1 MPKSSR
7 GERGSDR
14 RRTSATSSR
23 VNSASDR
30 RRASAS
36 SSRSNSSTDHATN
49 HATSSRTNP
58 ATNHAAN
65 PASDRRRTSAT
76 RANSQGGLTFFSAN
90 SGSGRFFGVL
100 IIFAVIAVVFFAR
113 LIYLQVVVSDE
124 YSAMAEESRTISF
137 DTTPHRGTIYDRNGV
152 VLAVSVDATT
162 IYCNPSEV
170 TNATNEA
177 RQIASI
183 LGGQASDYTDPLTR
197 DDTSFA
203 YIKRQADVSEAD
215 ALKECDL
222 DGIYFISDTRREYPN
237 GSIGG
242 QVVGYCNVDG
252 EGITG
257 LELQYNDILSGTPG
271 TYSAER
277 GQDGTPIPGGV
288 HEDTPAI
295 DGQDIMVSL
304 DINFQMS
311 VETALEEGA
320 IDLSAAGGSSVVMD
334 AETGEIYAV
343 CSLPYMDP
351 SDMSASAT
359 GSENLTAITQAF
371 EPGSDFKT
379 VSALAVVES
388 GTMNSEDTIYCPEA
402 LYADEYV
409 VTDSHSRAAQT
420 MSLRDII
427 AQSSNIGI
435 SLSVS
440 QMGFREFHDAILRY
454 NFASP
459 TGVDFPGEEPGYLPD
474 YDTWSLV
481 ASYNICFGQ
490 GISATPLQITRFY
503 ASLIN
508 DGVEVTPHFLISLPQ
523 TGEYP
528 EYETSRITDNTD
540 AIDQVR
546 SMLRSVVEEGT
557 GTDADIEG
565 YDVAGKTSTA
575 EVAKNGTY
583 IESLYNLC
591 FVGFIDNSSSP
602 LVCFVC
608 ANEVNNQAKVTS
620 IFKDIMTTAIGLYNI
635 VPE

>member
-1 MPKSSR
+1 MPESPR
-7 GERGSDR
+7 GERGTDH
-14 RRTSATSSR
+14 RRTS
-23 VNSASDR
+23 SA
-30 RRASAS
+30 
-36 SSRSNSSTDHATN
+36 RS
-49 HATSSRTNP
+49 
-58 ATNHAAN
+58 
-65 PASDRRRTSAT
+65 
-76 RANSQGGLTFFSAN
+76 NSQGGLTFFSAQ
-90 SGSGRFFGVL
+90 SGSGRFL
-100 IIFAVIAVVFFAR
+100 IILAIFAVIAVVFLAR
-113 LIYLQVVVSDE
+113 LIYLQVVVADE

-137 DTTPHRGTIYDRNGV
+137 ETTAHRGTIYDRNGV

-170 TNATNEA
+170 TDASGEA
-177 RQIASI
+177 QQIASV
-183 LGGQASDYTDPLTR
+183 LGGQASDYVEALSLDS
-197 DDTSFA
+197 TSFA

-215 ALKECDL
+215 ELKERDL

-288 HEDTPAI
+288 HEDTPAV

-304 DINFQMS
+304 DINLQMS
-311 VETALEEGA
+311 VEIAVEEGA
-320 IDLSAAGGSSVVMD
+320 IDLSAGSGSSVVMD
-334 AETGEIYAV
+334 AETGEIYAI

-351 SDMSASAT
+351 SDMSGSAT

-379 VSALAVVES
+379 VSALAVTES
-388 GTMNSEDTIYCPEA
+388 GTMTSEDTIYCPEA

-409 VTDSHSRAAQT
+409 VTDSHERAAQT

-440 QMGFREFHDAILRY
+440 QMGFREFYDDILRY
-454 NFASP
+454 NLNSK
-459 TGVDFPGEEPGYLPD
+459 TGVDFPGEASGYLLD
-474 YDTWSLV
+474 YDQWSLV

-490 GISATPLQITRFY
+490 GISTTPLQMTRFY

-528 EYETSRITDNTD
+528 EYETTRITDNTD
-540 AIDQVR
+540 AIAQVR

-583 IESLYNLC
+583 VEGLYNLC
-591 FVGFIDNSSSP
+591 FIGFIDNSSSS
-602 LVCFVC
+602 LVCFVS
-608 ANEVNNQAKVTS
+608 ANEVNSQSKVTTV
-620 IFKDIMTTAIGLYNI
+620 FKDIMTTAIGLYNI
-635 VPE
+635 TPE